1 MAYDDTLLNLK
12 DAQILLVNLEAQN
25 LKQKFPLPNV
35 VLYAT
40 HQETKRLFG
49 FVLKTSGGR
58 VDNRQTSICY
68 IFESNNEREKICDS
82 VGLAKQIAFHAELD
96 QKASEKAEEIER
108 VKDKQQK
115 ELSKQKQIKKD
126 LQEQSRLIAASSRS
140 NPSGGEG
147 QFVVLRSSQSEDSNL
162 GEDRKKKRESET

>member
-1 MAYDDTLLNLK
+1 MTESH
-12 DAQILLVNLEAQN
+12 LLVTCDC
-25 LKQKFPLPNV
+25 LKLINPQTQVTRLRFPLPNV

-40 HQETKRLFG
+40 YQENKRLFA

-58 VDNRQTSICY
+58 VDNCQTSVCY
-68 IFESNNEREKICDS
+68 IFESNNEGEKVCDS
-82 VGLAKQIAFHAELD
+82 VGLAKQIAFHEELD
-96 QKASEKAEEIER
+96 RKASEKAKEI

-126 LQEQSRLIAASSRS
+126 LEEQSRLIAASSRS
-140 NPSGGEG
+140 NPHGGEG

-162 GEDRKKKRESET
+162 GEDGKKKRESET